1 MKLILVVTFLCAIYH
16 PAVAQQNTDFPLS
29 NLPLRNA
36 IVRAHQNTNT
46 ASLINYLPGVFIIR
60 DTTSADSLFAIT
72 NGRII
77 ALKNDNG
84 MQYCIVR
91 RDNSDY
97 VYIGLI
103 CQKIF
108 VGSDVQKGQF
118 LGRLSQGEN
127 SLRLIV
133 YRDKKELDFD
143 ETIALLNGICKR

>member
-1 MKLILVVTFLCAIYH
+1 MKRVFAIILLCSIDC
-16 PAVAQQNTDFPLS
+16 PAVAQQNTDFRLF
-29 NLPLRNA
+29 NLPLKNA
-36 IVRAHQNTNT
+36 FVRLHHETNT
-46 ASLINYLPGVFIIR
+46 ASFKNYLPGVFFIR
-60 DTTSADSLFAIT
+60 DTTSADSVFAIT

-77 ALKNDNG
+77 ALKNEKG

-103 CQKIF
+103 CRKIF

-118 LGRLSQGEN
+118 LGRLPQGEN

-143 ETIALLNGICKR
+143 EIIALLNGICKK